1 MDSVRWISWALTA
14 SLLAVGC
21 DDEGAAQTDGAEE
34 TDAVGTDAGET
45 SGMPTTTTD
54 PTQGTTPGS
63 AEGGTMPP
71 GTDGEDDTTGD
82 DPSDDDTT
90 AADETTGTD
99 AEPATDPRVPGPEGV
114 DVETFGFVAGDGT
127 SLPLTLYIPQ
137 GEGPYPVVVFHHGF
151 QLGPADYA
159 SYGQHLAS
167 WGYIVVMPQMP
178 GSILSPTTH
187 VTLRGY
193 VQDIVDWAQGGGN
206 IEGGPLDGRAD
217 PETLALAG
225 HSLGGKISFLTASA
239 DARVDAVFG
248 IDPVDTAGG
257 PGAQPSPDNPSVA
270 PELMPLVV
278 APIGIV
284 GETVNATGGFGGACA
299 PEAENFAQYFNAS
312 VTPAVAIEFLTANH
326 MSFLDN
332 VNCGLACTA
341 CPAGTDDPATTRTMT
356 HGYLVAFFEM
366 QLRGR
371 DDYRPYLAGA
381 QTQADV
387 DAGLVSIETA
397 NGF

>member
-1 MDSVRWISWALTA
+1 MRPYLY
-14 SLLAVGC
+14 
-21 DDEGAAQTDGAEE
+21 
-34 TDAVGTDAGET
+34 AVGTD
-45 SGMPTTTTD
+45 PTTGAATTAGD
-54 PTQGTTPGS
+54 PTEGTTPGS
-63 AEGGTMPP
+63 TDGGSTPP
-71 GTDGEDDTTGD
+71 TTDGEDDSSGANETTD
-82 DPSDDDTT
+82 DETGADDDTT
-90 AADETTGTD
+90 DGGGD
-99 AEPATDPRVPGPEGV
+99 PASDPRVPGPEGV
-114 DVETFGFVAGDGT
+114 EMGSFNFVAGDGT
-127 SLPLTLYIPQ
+127 SLPLSLFLPQ
-137 GEGPYPVVVFHHGF
+137 GDGPYPIVAFHHGF

-167 WGYIVVMPQMP
+167 WGYVVIMPQMP

-193 VQDIVDWAQGGGN
+193 LQEILDWAQEGGN

-217 PETLALAG
+217 PESIALAG

-257 PGAQPSPDNPSVA
+257 PGAQPSPQNPSVA

-278 APIGIV
+278 APVGIV

-299 PEAENFAQYFNAS
+299 PEAENFAQYFAAA
-312 VTPAVAIEFLTANH
+312 VTPAVSIEFLTANH

-371 DDYRPYLAGA
+371 DDYRAYLAGG

-387 DAGLVSIETA
+387 DAGLIEISTA